1 MYAHVQ
7 SQEPRESLFSV
18 VKDNILSRK
27 SLRKERRERFAL
39 VALNLMSDMSDSLL
53 MLFFKRATRVK
64 ERIPNPGRHFFLLLK
79 KISSNCKT
87 NQKLQNFVAAFLL
100 TFTQDVFD

>member
-7 SQEPRESLFSV
+7 SQEPRESLFTV

-53 MLFFKRATRVK
+53 MLFLK
-64 ERIPNPGRHFFLLLK
+64 ERQEWKSEFPTLADTFFCYLK
-79 KISSNCKT
+79 K
-87 NQKLQNFVAAFLL
+87 
-100 TFTQDVFD
+100 

>member
-7 SQEPRESLFSV
+7 SQEPRESLFTV

-27 SLRKERRERFAL
+27 SLGKERRERFAL

-53 MLFFKRATRVK
+53 MLFLK
-64 ERIPNPGRHFFLLLK
+64 ER
-79 KISSNCKT
+79 
-87 NQKLQNFVAAFLL
+87 QE
-100 TFTQDVFD
+100 

>member
-7 SQEPRESLFSV
+7 SQEPRESLFTV

-27 SLRKERRERFAL
+27 SLRKERQERFAL

-53 MLFFKRATRVK
+53 MLFLK
-64 ERIPNPGRHFFLLLK
+64 ER
-79 KISSNCKT
+79 
-87 NQKLQNFVAAFLL
+87 QE
-100 TFTQDVFD
+100 